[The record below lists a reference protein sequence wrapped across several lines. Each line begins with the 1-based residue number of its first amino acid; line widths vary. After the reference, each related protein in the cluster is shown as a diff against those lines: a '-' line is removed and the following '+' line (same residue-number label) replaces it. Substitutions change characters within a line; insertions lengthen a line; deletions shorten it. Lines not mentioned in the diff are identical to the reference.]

1 MILIIGGI
9 HDKNKIGLINILE
22 YLKIAYTFG
31 HISAINQ
38 FNIIYSPSH
47 PINTT
52 LYPNKKFIFGPH
64 FSVFPDNKLLQ
75 INNIHNNCIYIQPSE
90 WASNVWKNMR
100 AEKYIS
106 IKTLPFPVD
115 TTKFSPKLP
124 EISNTEKKE
133 VFLYYKRRKPEEL
146 KIIQLFLQEKNI
158 KYKIFDY
165 VKKYNEEEYLHYLQ
179 QSKYGIILDAH
190 ESQGFA
196 IEEALSCNVPLLVWS
211 AQTMNQEYQSNYN
224 VIPCTTIPYWDERCG
239 EYFHKVADLVDAFQ
253 LFQVKLENN
262 QYNPRQYIL
271 DNLST
276 SKCAER
282 FMELIKF

>member
-1 MILIIGGI
+1 
-9 HDKNKIGLINILE
+9 
-22 YLKIAYTFG
+22 
-31 HISAINQ
+31 
-38 FNIIYSPSH
+38 
-47 PINTT
+47 
-52 LYPNKKFIFGPH
+52 
-64 FSVFPDNKLLQ
+64 
-75 INNIHNNCIYIQPSE
+75 
-90 WASNVWKNMR
+90 
-100 AEKYIS
+100 
-106 IKTLPFPVD
+106 
-115 TTKFSPKLP
+115 
-124 EISNTEKKE
+124 
-133 VFLYYKRRKPEEL
+133 
-146 KIIQLFLQEKNI
+146 
-158 KYKIFDY
+158 
-165 VKKYNEEEYLHYLQ
+165 LQ

-239 EYFHKVADLVDAFQ
+239 EYFHKVSDLVDAFQ